1 MVYHVIYNIDR
12 QGNETR
18 KKKKKTHVR
27 SRYRLTFNARVE
39 NQTNQFSV
47 WFGYGIGLVKFTLI
61 LLENIFIVVT
71 EEM

>member
-1 MVYHVIYNIDR
+1 MK
-12 QGNETR
+12 QE
-18 KKKKKTHVR
+18 KKKKKKNHVR
-27 SRYRLTFNARVE
+27 KINRLTLNARVE